1 MLAVLQSNPMRTAA
15 YAAAFALP
23 AAVHVTRFS
32 AYATA
37 GEALY
42 AFGGIL
48 TAAVALVCG
57 GQALERFRATRRDA
71 FLLVSAGLWTAAV
84 LHLLHFAASSGVL
97 GPAGSTIP
105 AAALLRGALLPTLF
119 FSLFLV
125 LSLLASRQTRP
136 SAAQPGGVFLAAA
149 TLAFIVT
156 VGALVLPVSQ
166 ASDLVVILGQPVPPL
181 AAQPELVLV
190 AALTLV
196 GIAELLRRG
205 SWRTEPF
212 ARWLF
217 VALLVS
223 LVALARFPL
232 LLAWPLEVMLVL
244 AQGLTVASYICAVVG
259 MVVAAPARAATAQAT
274 VKAQRPE
281 PVDTAAQTSPSQAD
295 GQPVRAP
302 ELALRDLQARH
313 RALRNATDGL
323 LVGVRQDGTIT
334 DWKPAADFGP
344 TASPSDLLDKHVAAA
359 LPSDQAEAILR
370 AVANV
375 FASGKTERL
384 HYTAGDGSLTLEGL
398 VTPHAADQALCII
411 RDHTAQARTLQELD
425 EQRSA
430 ADSLRR
436 VTGDW
441 LIRITRT
448 GIIQDLQ
455 PPAAAELAAYADMF
469 AGKHLQEVFQ
479 GDDVSPLVGAA
490 ETALE
495 NRALQELTFLRQSGQ
510 VLAVRVAT
518 YDNESVLCLLR
529 DTTELSELSAQFQES
544 EETNQALRAHLD
556 QLRAEQDAALS
567 QTGTANRVLRE
578 LLPDLVLRVRADGT
592 VLECKPAESFGPR
605 ESATI
610 ENAKVR
616 EVLPVDLASQIMAA
630 IERVQSDGQPQRF
643 ACHPVGGQVLAGGVA
658 ALLDDQY
665 LCVVRDQT
673 QQKQLEAALVQQAAV
688 LAQEM
693 RAKLE
698 EEFLRSLRSEND
710 VLRAHLLR
718 IADLARE
725 SGSGADPTVTGGAT
739 GTTAAA
745 VPPQSQISGIPAQ
758 ESGHATEPPAQPR
771 KPAGS
776 SSLPP
781 PPSSLQA
788 AARPTSASD
797 PTRKVDSLSDGE
809 APERGVAIV
818 AENAPRL
825 PAGEQS
831 EEALAETQTAVA
843 TQEETLPNSRVTA
856 NGQQESK
863 AATNGQPTEEE
874 RPA

>member
-1 MLAVLQSNPMRTAA
+1 MIAALRNSPNRTGAYALVLVILAAA
-15 YAAAFALP
+15 YAA
-23 AAVHVTRFS
+23 RFS
-32 AYATA
+32 IYASA
-37 GEALY
+37 GEAFY

-57 GQALERFRATRRDA
+57 GLALERFRATRRDA

-84 LHLLHFAASSGVL
+84 LHLLHFAAYSGVL
-97 GPAGSTIP
+97 GSAGSTIP

-136 SAAQPGGVFLAAA
+136 STAQPGGIFLAAA
-149 TLAFIVT
+149 TLAFIVA
-156 VGALVLPVSQ
+156 VGALVFPLPQ
-166 ASDLVVILGQPVPPL
+166 AGDLVIILGQPLPAL
-181 AAQPELVLV
+181 TSQPEFFLVT
-190 AALTLV
+190 ALTIV
-196 GIAELLRRG
+196 GLAELLRRG

-223 LVALARFPL
+223 LVALARLPM
-232 LLAWPLEVMLVL
+232 LLAWPLEAILVL
-244 AQGLTVASYICAVVG
+244 AQGLTMASYICAVVG
-259 MVVAAPARAATAQAT
+259 TVARVPARAAIPQAT
-274 VKAQRPE
+274 VSAQWPE
-281 PVDTAAQTSPSQAD
+281 PVDPAAQPSPSQAD
-295 GQPVRAP
+295 EQPARAP

-323 LVGVRQDGTIT
+323 LVGISQDGTIT

-344 TASPSDLLDKHVAAA
+344 TASPSDFLGKPVTAV

-375 FASGKTERL
+375 FVSGKTERL
-384 HYTAGDGSLTLEGL
+384 HYAAADGSVALEGL
-398 VTPHAADQALCII
+398 VTPHAADQVLCII
-411 RDHTAQARTLQELD
+411 RDNTPLARALQELD
-425 EQRSA
+425 EQRRA

-441 LIRITRT
+441 LIRITRA
-448 GIIQDLQ
+448 GVILDLQ
-455 PPAAAELAAYADMF
+455 PPAAAELASYAEMF

-490 ETALE
+490 ETALASRE
-495 NRALQELTFLRQSGQ
+495 LQELTFLRQSGQ
-510 VLAVRVAT
+510 VLAVRIT
-518 YDNESVLCLLR
+518 SYDDESALCLLR
-529 DTTELSELSAQFQES
+529 DTTELSDLSAQLQES
-544 EETNQALRAHLD
+544 EETNQALRAHLN
-556 QLRAEQDAALS
+556 QLQAEQDAALS
-567 QTGTANRVLRE
+567 QTETANRVLRE
-578 LLPDLVLRVRADGT
+578 LLPDLVLRVRMDGT
-592 VLECKPAESFGPR
+592 ILECKPAESFGPR
-605 ESATI
+605 ESTTI

-658 ALLDDQY
+658 ALMDDQY

-673 QQKQLEAALVQQAAV
+673 QQKQLEAALVQQAEV
-688 LAQEM
+688 LALEI

-698 EEFLRSLRSEND
+698 AEFLRSLRSEND
-710 VLRAHLLR
+710 GLRAHLLR

-725 SGSGADPTVTGGAT
+725 SGSGVDPTVTGGTT
-739 GTTAAA
+739 GTTAA

-758 ESGHATEPPAQPR
+758 ESGHATEPAPQPR

-776 SSLPP
+776 SALPP

-788 AARPTSASD
+788 AARPPTATD
-797 PTRKVDSLSDGE
+797 PSHKVDSLADGE
-809 APERGVAIV
+809 APESGVATV
-818 AENAPRL
+818 AEYAPRI
-825 PAGEQS
+825 PAGEEP
-831 EEALAETQTAVA
+831 EEALAEAETAVA
-843 TQEETLPNSRVTA
+843 TQKETMPNSRMSA

-863 AATNGQPTEEE
+863 ASSNGQPSDEE
-874 RPA
+874 RPV

>member
-97 GPAGSTIP
+97 GPAGSTIL

-136 SAAQPGGVFLAAA
+136 STAQPGGVYLAAA
-149 TLAFIVT
+149 TLAFIVA
-156 VGALVLPVSQ
+156 VGALVIPIPQ
-166 ASDLVVILGQPVPPL
+166 PADLLTVLGQPFPSL
-181 AAQPELVLV
+181 TAQPGFFLV
-190 AALTLV
+190 AALTIV

-212 ARWLF
+212 ARWLLA
-217 VALLVS
+217 ALLVS

-344 TASPSDLLDKHVAAA
+344 TASPSDLLDKHVAAV
-359 LPSDQAEAILR
+359 LPSDQAETILR

-384 HYTAGDGSLTLEGL
+384 HYSVADGSLALEGL
-398 VTPHAADQALCII
+398 VAPHAADQVLCII
-411 RDHTAQARTLQELD
+411 RDHSAQARTLQELD
-425 EQRSA
+425 EQRRA

-441 LIRITRT
+441 LIRITRA

-455 PPAAAELAAYADMF
+455 PPAAAELASYAEMF

-490 ETALE
+490 ETALTSRE
-495 NRALQELTFLRQSGQ
+495 LQEFTFLRQSGQ
-510 VLAVRVAT
+510 VLAVRIAS
-518 YDNESVLCLLR
+518 YDDESALCLLR
-529 DTTELSELSAQFQES
+529 DTTELSDLSAQLQES

-556 QLRAEQDAALS
+556 QLQREQVAALS
-567 QTGTANRVLRE
+567 QAETANRVLRE

-592 VLECKPAESFGPR
+592 ILEWKPAESFGPR
-605 ESATI
+605 ESAAI
-610 ENAKVR
+610 VSAKVR
-616 EVLPVDLASQIMAA
+616 EALPVDLASQIMAA
-630 IERVQSDGQPQRF
+630 MERAQSDGQPQRF

-658 ALLDDQY
+658 ALTDDQY

-688 LAQEM
+688 LAQEI

-698 EEFLRSLRSEND
+698 AEFLRSLRSEND

-725 SGSGADPTVTGGAT
+725 SGSGADPTVTGGT
-739 GTTAAA
+739 RGTTAA
-745 VPPQSQISGIPAQ
+745 VPEQSQFSGIPAQ
-758 ESGHATEPPAQPR
+758 ESSQATEPAPQPR

-781 PPSSLQA
+781 PPSALQA
-788 AARPTSASD
+788 AARPISAPD
-797 PTRKVDSLSDGE
+797 PTHKVDSLADGE
-809 APERGVAIV
+809 APERAAATVAD
-818 AENAPRL
+818 NAPRI
-825 PAGEQS
+825 PAGEES
-831 EEALAETQTAVA
+831 AEALAEAQTAVA

-863 AATNGQPTEEE
+863 AATNGQPTEDE